1 MTPLPGVIP
10 LFPLPNVVL
19 FPGVPVPLH
28 VFEPRYRRMLA
39 DALAGPHVLGMVLL
53 RPGWE
58 SNYYNRPTVY
68 PIGCAGR
75 IEQTQMLGDG
85 RSNILLRGLTRFR
98 VLDEHEGL
106 PYRTASVVALED
118 QPGDPALLE
127 AARRRVLAALVR
139 AVDGP
144 TRLVLQDDVSHD
156 LFVNALSQSLPLE
169 PVERQ
174 SLLDC
179 DSIGGRYDRLLEILE
194 FRRLEQ
200 DGGTRGAVH

>member
-1 MTPLPGVIP
+1 VSPLPGVIP

-28 VFEPRYRRMLA
+28 IFEPRYRKMLA
-39 DALAGPHVLGMVLL
+39 DTLAGHHVLGMVLL

-58 SNYYNRPTVY
+58 PNYYSRPPIY

-75 IEQTQMLGDG
+75 IEQTQQLPEG
-85 RSNILLRGLTRFR
+85 RSNVILRGLSRFR
-98 VLDEHEGL
+98 VLAEQDGE
-106 PYRTASVVALED
+106 PYRVASVVALED

-127 AARRRVLAALVR
+127 AARRRVLSALARAA
-139 AVDGP
+139 DGP
-144 TRLVLQDDVSHD
+144 TRLVLQDGMPHD
-156 LFVNALSQSLPLE
+156 LFVNALSQALPLE

-179 DSIGGRYDRLLEILE
+179 DSIPGRYDRLLEILE

-200 DGGTRGAVH
+200 VGGTKGVH